1 MKSLFFFAIL
11 FLSANALSLDSAR
24 HHQLA
29 RQLPKR
35 SNSNRCK
42 SRSTSS
48 TPQYTPPSTPTPTPA
63 PAPAPTSTHVSAP
76 SPPIS
81 QSGSKAGVAWS
92 QSDNAALQNFM
103 VPGRVFVYFF
113 SASRLIL
120 IFFFSRLYTWT
131 PDRPSNI
138 FGGQFAAMLRSDP
151 TNFQQVVHAGYAN
164 YALGFNE

>member
-48 TPQYTPPSTPTPTPA
+48 TPQYTPPSTPTPTPTPAA

-120 IFFFSRLYTWT
+120 IFFLQA
-131 PDRPSNI
+131 I
-138 FGGQFAAMLRSDP
+138 HLDP
-151 TNFQQVVHAGYAN
+151 
-164 YALGFNE
+164 